1 MVMLYLS
8 NKQASFVVN
17 VKAHNKNIS
26 DNKIGSCGTL
36 YT

>member
-17 VKAHNKNIS
+17 VKAHKNTS
-26 DNKIGSCGTL
+26 DNKIGGCGTL